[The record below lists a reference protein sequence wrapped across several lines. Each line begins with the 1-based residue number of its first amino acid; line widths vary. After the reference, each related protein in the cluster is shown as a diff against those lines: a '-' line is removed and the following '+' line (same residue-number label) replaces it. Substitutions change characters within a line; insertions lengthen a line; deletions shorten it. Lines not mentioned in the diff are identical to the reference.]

1 MPIELYQKLKQALK
15 YDYGKDVDDLNSY
28 MLDLPY
34 NLKIDLSLY
43 LYSHKYKH
51 IQFFKYKNKSFI
63 TWIFPL
69 LRPFTATEH
78 QYVFFEGD
86 NVDGIYFMKEGSC
99 GFVLPKHENIKYI
112 NIDLGTHFGVIDIV
126 GTLLK
131 GNQGHTEDLSAV
143 LDSKKKI
150 IRQFTVMAEKESE
163 ILMLHLKDLNRMKLE
178 FHESFLSIM
187 KDGNERL

>member
-1 MPIELYQKLKQALK
+1 
-15 YDYGKDVDDLNSY
+15 
-28 MLDLPY
+28 
-34 NLKIDLSLY
+34 
-43 LYSHKYKH
+43 
-51 IQFFKYKNKSFI
+51 
-63 TWIFPL
+63 
-69 LRPFTATEH
+69 
-78 QYVFFEGD
+78 
-86 NVDGIYFMKEGSC
+86 MKEGSC

-131 GNQGHTEDLSAV
+131 GNQDNHEDLSAA

-178 FHESFLSIM
+178 FQESFLSIM
-187 KDGNERL
+187 KDGN